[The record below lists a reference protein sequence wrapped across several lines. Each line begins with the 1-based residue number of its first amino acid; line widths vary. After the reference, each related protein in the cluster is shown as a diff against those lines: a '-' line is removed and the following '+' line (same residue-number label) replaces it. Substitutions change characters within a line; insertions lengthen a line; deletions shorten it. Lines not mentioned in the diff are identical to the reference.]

1 MADRRVADPRMGDRH
16 MADRRT
22 ADRRTAGGRMA
33 DRGVDVPAP
42 PEVAAQ
48 VEEIRA
54 ELRDHD
60 FRYYVLAEPIVSD
73 AEYDALMRTLAELES
88 RHPDLVTPDSPTQLP
103 GGGIAT
109 TFASVQHRQPM
120 LSLDNSFTRA
130 DLVAWFERLRRLTDD
145 PLTFVGEPKLDG
157 LACSVTYERGR
168 LVLAATRGD
177 GVTGE
182 DVTPNVKTVRSL
194 PHRLR
199 GSSVPDL
206 VEVRG
211 EIYMSQ
217 ATFEELNRR
226 QDAEGRPRY
235 VNPRNTAAGSLRQK
249 DPALTASRRLDA
261 FCYQLGAL
269 EGGPRFASHWET
281 LEWMRD
287 AGLPVNPHI
296 ERLTDLD
303 SVIGYCERIQDARHE
318 LGYEIDG
325 AVVKVD
331 ALAVRR
337 ELGSTSKAP
346 RWAMAFKFPPEER
359 TTVLKD
365 ILVSIGRTGR
375 ATPFAELEP
384 VFVGGSTVARATL
397 HNQDEVGR
405 KDVRPGDTVMVR
417 KAGDVIPEVLGPVLA
432 LRPPDTPPWTFPT
445 RCPVCDAPL
454 ERLPGEADTYCT
466 NLECPAQRVQR
477 IAHFASRGAMDVEDL
492 GEKTATLL
500 TERDLVRD
508 VGDVYTLTAEQ
519 LAELPL
525 FGPKRVANLLSAIDA
540 SRSRPLARLLVGL
553 GIRHVGPTAAIALA
567 ARVGHLDRIA
577 AASAEELTAVEGI
590 GATIAES
597 VSQFFSVDGNRAVIE
612 KLRAGGLNFEGP
624 PRAEPTG
631 DQTLQGLTFVLTGGL
646 EAYTR
651 DEAQAAI
658 EQRGG
663 KVAGSVSKKTS
674 YVVAGESPGSKLA
687 KAEQLGVAVLDEQGF
702 TKLLDEGLPTD
713 G

>member
-1 MADRRVADPRMGDRH
+1 MADREGAATAPADVVAR
-16 MADRRT
+16 
-22 ADRRTAGGRMA
+22 
-33 DRGVDVPAP
+33 
-42 PEVAAQ
+42 

-73 AEYDALMRTLAELES
+73 AEYDALMRSLAELEAQ
-88 RHPDLVTPDSPTQLP
+88 HPDLVTPDSPTQLP
-103 GGGIAT
+103 GSGIAT

-130 DLVAWFERLRRLTDD
+130 DLVAWFERLRRLTDE

-194 PHRLR
+194 PHRLS
-199 GSSVPDL
+199 GSNVPSL

-217 ATFEELNRR
+217 ATFEDLNRR

-287 AGLPVNPHI
+287 AGLPVNPRI
-296 ERLTDLD
+296 ERLADLD
-303 SVIGYCERIQDARHE
+303 AVVEYCEGMEAARHD

-331 ALAVRR
+331 SLAVRR
-337 ELGSTSKAP
+337 EVGSTSKAP

-359 TTVLKD
+359 TTLLKD

-375 ATPFAELEP
+375 ATPFADLEP

-397 HNQDEVGR
+397 HNEDEVGR

-432 LRPPDTPPWTFPT
+432 LRPADAPAWAFPT
-445 RCPVCDAPL
+445 HCPVCAAPL

-477 IAHFASRGAMDVEDL
+477 IAHFASRGAMDIEDL
-492 GEKTATLL
+492 GEKTVVAL

-508 VGDVYTLTAEQ
+508 VGDVYSVTAEQ
-519 LAELPL
+519 LSELPL
-525 FGPKRVANLLSAIDA
+525 FGPKRVSNLLASIDA
-540 SRSRPLARLLVGL
+540 SRARPLARLLVGL

-567 ARVGHLDRIA
+567 AEVGHLDRIA

-597 VSQFFSVDGNRAVIE
+597 LRHFFSLDGNRAVIE
-612 KLRAGGLNFEGP
+612 KLRAGGVNFEGP
-624 PRAEPTG
+624 ARSEPEG
-631 DQTLQGLTFVLTGGL
+631 EQTLRGLTFVLTGGL
-646 EAYTR
+646 EGYTR

-663 KVAGSVSKKTS
+663 KVTGSVSKKTS
-674 YVVAGESPGSKLA
+674 YVVAGESPGSKLD
-687 KAEQLGVAVLDEQGF
+687 KAQQLGVAVLDEAGF
-702 TKLLDEGLPTD
+702 TTLLAEGPPAD